1 MSLYNKKKTLA
12 LALAAAMVA
21 PAAYAYNVTTDA
33 DLNPEVVATQV
44 GSEVTMTEDV
54 ELNVEL
60 GDIIVGRTTGF
71 QLLITLRDGATFG
84 DVAPALTNPADALT
98 GTWAINLAAGGT
110 PGSTQAQFTFEP
122 QAAGSTVSDGVL
134 ATLVGLELDDVA
146 VTDGAITRA
155 RFLLRDP
162 VSTATLHDY
171 TPNLIVRDDGVAITC
186 TAEDQPYRIDVGQSA
201 SFDPKT
207 AFVDFPYEIG
217 GAEFVTASLGTID
230 VDTTAGLTL
239 DGTDT
244 LTSTI
249 TGDFEGFTDVFL
261 AADDTCAV
269 SIGDYTINAA
279 GDTATLEETVTDLGG
294 STGAT
299 STGGNLCVTVD
310 GETQLAAQSF
320 GIQNSLTVTPGT
332 DEIVI
337 AGGACN
343 VAPLQY
349 NGSVVDVYHVNPAG
363 NTTAQSF
370 IRVINPSNL
379 DGNVTVVGWDDNGT
393 MAGPISFNLPAG
405 NSKQFNSVDLEEGAV
420 AKGITGSFGNGA
432 GKWRLEVTGEFD
444 GMMVQGL
451 NRNQNDGTITNLT
464 DADAQTEQ
472 QFLHNSNGGF
482 FIP

>member
-1 MSLYNKKKTLA
+1 M
-12 LALAAAMVA
+12 
-21 PAAYAYNVTTDA
+21 
-33 DLNPEVVATQV
+33 
-44 GSEVTMTEDV
+44 
-54 ELNVEL
+54 
-60 GDIIVGRTTGF
+60 
-71 QLLITLRDGATFG
+71 
-84 DVAPALTNPADALT
+84 
-98 GTWAINLAAGGT
+98 
-110 PGSTQAQFTFEP
+110 
-122 QAAGSTVSDGVL
+122 
-134 ATLVGLELDDVA
+134 
-146 VTDGAITRA
+146 
-155 RFLLRDP
+155 
-162 VSTATLHDY
+162 
-171 TPNLIVRDDGVAITC
+171 
-186 TAEDQPYRIDVGQSA
+186 
-201 SFDPKT
+201 
-207 AFVDFPYEIG
+207 
-217 GAEFVTASLGTID
+217 
-230 VDTTAGLTL
+230 
-239 DGTDT
+239 
-244 LTSTI
+244 
-249 TGDFEGFTDVFL
+249 
-261 AADDTCAV
+261 
-269 SIGDYTINAA
+269 
-279 GDTATLEETVTDLGG
+279 TDLGG
-294 STGAT
+294 STGDT